1 MCIGGGSS
9 QKVGGPILPFPIPPH
24 GRSQDFSSGGGVPR
38 RPQRG
43 TATVNESRASG
54 SERRRRRDAQTA
66 AVTNEL
72 GMPVRRTCTRV
83 GHRVAS
89 HRR

>member
-9 QKVGGPILPFPIPPH
+9 QKVGGPILPFPIPPQ
-24 GRSQDFSSGGGVPR
+24 GRSQDFSSGGCRR

-54 SERRRRRDAQTA
+54 SERRGRRDAQSA